1 MKQLLKSNEIVKSLV
16 IMNELWAINELR
28 EEVAN
33 SIYMKSLVAEYLED
47 PNCKPSDWIDGKNLT
62 DFEKATF
69 IYACNKHND
78 DYRYCDNC
86 GDCNFTEGYVFRGGE
101 AHACCDE
108 CRDAVC
114 KNVYN
119 TTWEEEYD
127 EDGDSYYTEWED

>member
-1 MKQLLKSNEIVKSLV
+1 MKQLLKSNEIAKSVV
-16 IMNELWAINELR
+16 IMNELWVINELR
-28 EEVAN
+28 KEVAN
-33 SIYMKSLVAEYLED
+33 SIYMKRLLNEYFED
-47 PNCKPSDWIDGKNLT
+47 PNCRPSDWIDGKNLT

-69 IYACNKHND
+69 IYECNKQND
-78 DYRYCDNC
+78 NYRYCDNC
-86 GDCNFTEGYVFRGGE
+86 GEWNFTEGYVFRGGE

-127 EDGDSYYTEWED
+127 DDGDSYYTEWED

>member
-1 MKQLLKSNEIVKSLV
+1 MKQLLKSNEIAKSVV
-16 IMNELWAINELR
+16 IMNELWVINELR
-28 EEVAN
+28 KEVAN
-33 SIYMKSLVAEYLED
+33 SIYMKRLLNEYFED
-47 PNCKPSDWIDGKNLT
+47 PNCRPSDWIDDKNLT

-69 IYACNKHND
+69 IYECNKQND

-86 GDCNFTEGYVFRGGE
+86 GEWNFTDGYVFRGGE
-101 AHACCDE
+101 SHACCDE